1 MIPKDPIGKNSI
13 HIPLR
18 SHIDLQPHRSATR
31 SPINPG
37 LHQLQSQRSIT
48 STFNAQRELGLAWS
62 CRSCAEGPSIVALVG
77 ASREIHRHCEG
88 PARSPR
94 RSLWRACQLQA
105 ASPPPRFHM
114 LAYSIIIESCRP
126 QPTPSRVVTRA
137 HHVGGDGIR
146 LLSPTSPPSHP
157 PSRR

>member
-62 CRSCAEGPSIVALVG
+62 CRSCAEGPGIVALVG
-77 ASREIHRHCEG
+77 RPPERSTDIVRDLRTARAGPSGG
-88 PARSPR
+88 PAS
-94 RSLWRACQLQA
+94 CKQQA
-105 ASPPPRFHM
+105 R
-114 LAYSIIIESCRP
+114 L
-126 QPTPSRVVTRA
+126 RV
-137 HHVGGDGIR
+137 
-146 LLSPTSPPSHP
+146 SMY
-157 PSRR
+157 